1 MECMTKRRQSSKSAP
16 APGRTFIV
24 DRFFSGA
31 RQMRKHFDQ
40 VFGNPRGADPRR
52 FCWDAWNVPGQY
64 RLLRTP
70 AYHFFQKALYEKFH
84 RELVLWGRRN
94 LGCHDISPPWMSCY
108 IDGCEQNFHG
118 DLPHGPWSFVFSLT
132 PWNERRFTGGETLLL
147 RDEVLDFW
155 RAADLSRGMEEQDV
169 LESIEPEMN
178 RLVVFDPRIPHGV
191 RRVAGAQD
199 VREGRLVIH
208 GWFVN
213 PRPFIEGPLG
223 EAELS
228 PRLPEVLSGVEEL
241 LSREGAALDGMAS
254 FRFSVDHDGR
264 PGKIRLLVHSLRQGG
279 SESQDL
285 IAAILAA
292 VEEGIRSCRFSRQRA
307 SSQVTLPL
315 VFGQRS

>member
-1 MECMTKRRQSSKSAP
+1 MERMVKRQQSRKSVP
-16 APGRTFIV
+16 APGRTFVV

-31 RQMRKHFDQ
+31 RQMRSHFDQ

-70 AYHFFQKALYEKFH
+70 AYHFFQKSLYERFH

-132 PWNERRFTGGETLLL
+132 PWSERRFTGGETLLL
-147 RDEVLDFW
+147 REQVLDFW

-191 RRVAGAQD
+191 RRVAGAHD

-213 PRPFIEGPLG
+213 PRPFIEGPLV
-223 EAELS
+223 ENELS
-228 PRLPEVLSGVEEL
+228 
-241 LSREGAALDGMAS
+241 GAIAQILARVDRALGDAGAELDGMVSHRFQVSPSGRVSGAS
-254 FRFSVDHDGR
+254 
-264 PGKIRLLVHSLRQGG
+264 LLAHSLRQRGG
-279 SESQDL
+279 ASSATTEVL
-285 IAAILAA
+285 KAIEA
-292 VEEGIRSCRFSRQRA
+292 GIREARFKPRKAGSK
-307 SSQVTLPL
+307 VTLPV
-315 VFGQRS
+315 VFGSRE